1 MEHSTKVQMRAKA
14 GSNRMR
20 SLLWALVLGMVN
32 YVGIVKASNE
42 PPFDPGEVKSGRA
55 VYTQYCASCH
65 GANAE
70 GAPNW
75 QERDEHGEL
84 PAPPHNAE
92 GHTWR
97 HSDAELY
104 EMVSKGMRDPF
115 NKTTRLTMPPFGDT
129 LSPRQIHAVTTY
141 LKTLWTPEQRQ
152 FQSEESQGH
161 PFPASAR

>member
-1 MEHSTKVQMRAKA
+1 MR
-14 GSNRMR
+14 N
-20 SLLWALVLGMVN
+20 LLVGLVVGLAN
-32 YVGIVKASNE
+32 QVGIAAAADATPQLDASQVKYGGAL
-42 PPFDPGEVKSGRA
+42 
-55 VYTQYCASCH
+55 YQQYCASCH

-70 GAPNW
+70 GAPKW

-104 EMVSKGMRDPF
+104 EMVSKGWRDPF
-115 NKTTRLTMPPFGDT
+115 NKTKRLTMPGFSDA
-129 LSPRQIHAVTTY
+129 LSPQQIYAVITY

-152 FQSEESQGH
+152 FQVEESQGH
-161 PFPASAR
+161 PFPSEAR

>member
-1 MEHSTKVQMRAKA
+1 MRNLLVVLMV
-14 GSNRMR
+14 GSANP
-20 SLLWALVLGMVN
+20 
-32 YVGIVKASNE
+32 VGIAAATDAAPQLDAGQVKH
-42 PPFDPGEVKSGRA
+42 GRA
-55 VYTQYCASCH
+55 LYQQYCASCH

-75 QERDEHGEL
+75 QERDEHSEL

-104 EMVSKGMRDPF
+104 EMVSKGWRDPF
-115 NKTTRLTMPPFGDT
+115 NKTTRLTMPGFGDV
-129 LSPRQIHAVTTY
+129 LSLQQIRVVITY

-152 FQSEESQGH
+152 FQVEESQGH
-161 PFPASAR
+161 PFPSESR

>member
-1 MEHSTKVQMRAKA
+1 MVHGRMRARK
-14 GSNRMR
+14 
-20 SLLWALVLGMVN
+20 LLVAMMFVM
-32 YVGIVKASNE
+32 AS
-42 PPFDPGEVKSGRA
+42 PITIGRA
-55 VYTQYCASCH
+55 ADVLPPLDPNLVKHGHALYEQYCATCH

-104 EMVSKGMRDPF
+104 EMLSKGMRDPF
-115 NKTTRLTMPPFGDT
+115 NKTTRLTMPAFADT
-129 LSPRQIHAVTTY
+129 LSPSQIRAVIAY
-141 LKTLWTPEQRQ
+141 LKTLWTPEQRS
-152 FQSEESQGH
+152 FQSEESRDH
-161 PFPASAR
+161 PFPTTAR

>member
-1 MEHSTKVQMRAKA
+1 MTALMTVKA

-20 SLLWALVLGMVN
+20 SLLWALVFGTVN
-32 YVGIVKASNE
+32 YVGIAMAADE
-42 PPFDPGEVKSGRA
+42 APQFDPGEVKFGRA
-55 VYTQYCASCH
+55 VYVQYCASCH
-65 GANAE
+65 GAHGE
-70 GAPNW
+70 GQPNW
-75 QERDEHGEL
+75 QNYDERGEL

-115 NKTTRLTMPPFGDT
+115 NKTARLTMPPFGST
-129 LSPRQIHAVTTY
+129 LSPRQIRAVITY
-141 LKTLWTPEQRQ
+141 LKTLWTPEERQ

-161 PFPASAR
+161 PFPAGAR